1 MILAIKGKLLLL
13 VTALCLAVLALAA
26 CGSNTA
32 TPAAAGTGGDQRAAS
47 ADLAGLLRSQL
58 GSATFEQLLQG
69 SLGTSTNTSSGIWVS
84 GRGEATA
91 EPDLG
96 ILNLG
101 VEAFASTVAEA
112 RSDAAFAMG
121 QVIDVLKTNGI
132 ADRDIQTRFFNINP
146 RYTSREV
153 TRCESSEV
161 LEAPA
166 PEGQSRSL
174 GAPVPPIPP
183 TVRVEEIESS
193 SSGVVVLEVPAVR
206 EGPREECIVERE
218 RVILGYEVTNQ
229 LSVKVREL
237 ASIGETIDNVT
248 EAGGDSIRFQGV
260 SFTIEDTKDLQDQAR
275 VAAVQD
281 LMAKAGR
288 MADLAGVDLGNLVF
302 ITDTSGP
309 IVSTT
314 VAQARMEFAA
324 LAAPTPIQVG
334 ELNVTVSLQAAFN
347 IGQPEG

>member
-1 MILAIKGKLLLL
+1 MILVIKGKLFLL
-13 VTALCLAVLALAA
+13 VTALGLAVLALAA

-32 TPAAAGTGGDQRAAS
+32 TPVAAGTGGDQQAAS
-47 ADLAGLLRSQL
+47 ADLAGLLRSQF
-58 GSATFEQLLQG
+58 GSAAFEQLLQG
-69 SLGTSTNTSSGIWVS
+69 SLGTSTNTNSGIWVT
-84 GRGEATA
+84 GQGVATA

-112 RSDAAFAMG
+112 RSDAASAMG
-121 QVIDVLKTNGI
+121 QVIDVLKANGI
-132 ADRDIQTRFFNINP
+132 ADRDIQTRFFNINA
-146 RYTSREV
+146 RYTTHEV
-153 TRCESSEV
+153 TRCTSR
-161 LEAPA
+161 
-166 PEGQSRSL
+166 EGPDTAETEGPSRSSS
-174 GAPVPPIPP
+174 APIPP
-183 TVRVEEIESS
+183 TVRVEESESS
-193 SSGVVVLEVPAVR
+193 SSGVVVLEVPVAKQ
-206 EGPREECIVERE
+206 EPGEECFVERE
-218 RVILGYEVTNQ
+218 RVIVGFEVTNQ

-237 ASIGETIDNVT
+237 ASIGQTIDNVT
-248 EAGGDSIRFQGV
+248 EAGGDLIRFQGV

-275 VAAVQD
+275 VAAVED

-288 MADLAGVDLGNLVF
+288 IADLAGVALGNLVF

-309 IVSTT
+309 VVSRFVSQER
-314 VAQARMEFAA
+314 VAFAA